1 MTDKTTLLP
10 CPFCHGEA
18 IAIEMKSGYGYVQC
32 RKCGIGTD
40 PDNMM
45 APDDLIR
52 LWNRRYEPTCHTSD
66 MYENIF
72 ECSIC
77 GTMDTDGKPNYCPN
91 CGARV
96 IAE

>member
-10 CPFCHGEA
+10 CPLCGGEA
-18 IAIEMKSGYGYVQC
+18 IAIEMKPGYGYVQC

-52 LWNRRYEPTCHTSD
+52 LWNRRYTED
-66 MYENIF
+66 
-72 ECSIC
+72 
-77 GTMDTDGKPNYCPN
+77 DLK
-91 CGARV
+91 
-96 IAE
+96 